1 MRHGEK
7 DATFGGIFFCFS
19 ITGVK
24 GRKRSHHHFNFT
36 IDI

>member
-19 ITGVK
+19 ITGMK
-24 GRKRSHHHFNFT
+24 GRKRCHHYSNFT